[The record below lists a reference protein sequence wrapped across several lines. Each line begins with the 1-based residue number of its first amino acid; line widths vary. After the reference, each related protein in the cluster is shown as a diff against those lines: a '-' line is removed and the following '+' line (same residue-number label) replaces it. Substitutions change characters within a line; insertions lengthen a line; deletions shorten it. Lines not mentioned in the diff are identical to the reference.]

1 MKDPSDG
8 GLTVDQ
14 MRRFLC
20 ALSPFAPHIAE
31 ELWHRIGESTSVG
44 NASWPIVDE
53 KQLIDDMIE
62 LPVQIQGKV
71 RARVGVPSGADAA
84 EIERLVLEDAKVRE
98 LLEGRAPK
106 KVIVVPKRMVNL
118 LI

>member
-1 MKDPSDG
+1 
-8 GLTVDQ
+8 
-14 MRRFLC
+14 
-20 ALSPFAPHIAE
+20 
-31 ELWHRIGESTSVG
+31 VG
-44 NASWPIVDE
+44 DASWPIVDE
-53 KQLIDDMIE
+53 KQLVDDMIE

-98 LLEGRAPK
+98 LLEGRTPK